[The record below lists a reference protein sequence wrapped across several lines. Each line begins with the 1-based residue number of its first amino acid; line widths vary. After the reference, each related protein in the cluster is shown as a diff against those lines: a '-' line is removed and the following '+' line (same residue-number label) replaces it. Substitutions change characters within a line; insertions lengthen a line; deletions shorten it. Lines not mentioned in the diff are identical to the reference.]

1 MKVEI
6 IKNGEEII
14 VNGVKCPVVHER
26 AKNNTYLD
34 INKLGFESWQK
45 HIGLQF
51 LVEGKQEF
59 ELKPRSNKGAHGK
72 YTLTPEE
79 EQEIAKLNARID
91 EIIEAAKAR
100 YVKPIKFNKIKDV
113 SKLTAEQKLSAIEQ
127 AEALIAKL
135 RV

>member
-1 MKVEI
+1 MKIEI
-6 IKNGEEII
+6 VKNGEEII
-14 VNGVKCPVVHER
+14 VNGVKCPVKHER

-34 INKLGFESWQK
+34 IDKLGFEAWQK

-59 ELKPRSNKGAHGK
+59 ELKPRSNKGAKAK

-79 EQEIAKLNARID
+79 EQEIAELNARID

-113 SKLTAEQKLSAIEQ
+113 SKLTEEQKLSAIAQ

-135 RV
+135 RA